1 MTKISNPARGVAA
14 RVLLVDD
21 QPDQVEMYHF
31 ALADGGFVVDA
42 AGTGQQAIERAREER
57 PDVIVLD
64 LRLPDLSGWEVC
76 AVLKEDP
83 HTAAIPI
90 IILTAAASPTLAE
103 QAAAAGCAAHLVK
116 PCYPEDLI
124 EAVRQVLAVG

>member
-1 MTKISNPARGVAA
+1 VTNPSIHARGVAA

-31 ALADGGFVVDA
+31 ALASSGFVVDA
-42 AGTGQQAIERAREER
+42 AGTGQQAIEGAREQH

-64 LRLPDLSGWEVC
+64 LRLPDISGWDVC
-76 AVLKEDP
+76 AILKGDP
-83 HTAAIPI
+83 ETASIPI
-90 IILTAAASPTLAE
+90 IILTAAASPTLAQ
-103 QAAAAGCAAHLVK
+103 QAAESGCAAHLVK

-124 EAVRQVLAVG
+124 AAVRQVLAVG